1 MQHISLTHFSSYNW
15 ISPQMPAKIMGRLFI
30 FFILGLAPAA
40 WWIALLVIGRIRV
53 IPMVDV
59 NDPIRWRGKYT
70 NDQSECSIA
79 SIKMFEKYELYFL
92 SISCWACWLW
102 QAIAMFLFLRQC
114 IKYQWRKAD
123 DVTTDDVRFGFLE
136 LESVRVFGVSAVAF
150 LQNWKRQSVWT
161 QHFEHFNR
169 CLHLNLGSIQHYF
182 AHIQVSAHFTVCES
196 RTGWPSADA
205 HLWPK
210 RYDSENGHKTLF

>member
-1 MQHISLTHFSSYNW
+1 MQHISLTHISSYNW
-15 ISPQMPAKIMGRLFI
+15 ISLQMSAKNVDRLFI

-40 WWIALLVIGRIRV
+40 WWTALLVIGGIRV
-53 IPMVDV
+53 IPMADV
-59 NDPIRWRGKYT
+59 NDPIRWRGKYS
-70 NDQSECSIA
+70 NDQSECFIA
-79 SIKMFEKYELYFL
+79 SIKMFKKYKLYFL

-123 DVTTDDVRFGFLE
+123 DVITNDVRFGFVE
-136 LESVRVFGVSAVAF
+136 LESVWVYSLSAVAF

-161 QHFEHFNR
+161 QHFEHFNC
-169 CLHLNLGSIQHYF
+169 CLHLDFGSFQHYF
-182 AHIQVSAHFTVCES
+182 AHIQVSEHFTVRKS

-205 HLWPK
+205 HQWSK
-210 RYDSENGHKTLF
+210 RLNSEHGHKTLF